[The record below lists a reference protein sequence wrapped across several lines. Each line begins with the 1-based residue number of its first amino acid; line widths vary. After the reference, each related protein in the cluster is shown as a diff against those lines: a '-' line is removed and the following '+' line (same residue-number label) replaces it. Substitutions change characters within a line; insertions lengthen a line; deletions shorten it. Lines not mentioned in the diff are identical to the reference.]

1 MLVQVEPAEF
11 LKILRKAA
19 DPLIVAA
26 TGGVFSKK
34 YQYLMSYKG
43 LAFYTKS
50 SDPLSLPVTA
60 EVIAANRIWTP

>member
-1 MLVQVEPAEF
+1 
-11 LKILRKAA
+11 
-19 DPLIVAA
+19 LIVAA